1 MKIRD
6 IVNRELVTLTNC
18 EHEPIHIP
26 GKIQPHGF
34 LLGITQNWKIDFCT
48 ENVSVYFDISHTQM
62 LGKDF
67 ADVFGATAQQEI
79 LNYINGDEVQDAF
92 PLEIEILGKLFQIN
106 IHLSNGIFVLEAELL
121 FADREKLADAY
132 KQTIQF
138 VSQMNKTKS
147 LKDLCALVAKGTREI
162 TGYDR
167 VMIYRFDE
175 QYNGEVYAE
184 DCREDLEPFLGLH
197 YPHTDIPA
205 QAREL
210 YIRNQLR
217 LIVDINY
224 EPVPIFTVDD
234 KEGKNLDLSLSILR
248 STSPIHVEYLKN
260 IGVGATL
267 TISLIHHG
275 KLWGLIACHHYSEKN
290 ISPEIRLA
298 AKLQGQFITSQI
310 DIRQSNDEYVS
321 AQETV
326 LALEQLN
333 ALNLPILQKSLQTIV
348 AAPQLLDLCNAAG
361 VSIISRNKIYK
372 NGSTPVDEQI
382 FKLIEKIAEK
392 NITEIFSTNKIS
404 DHFPEFAEDENFA
417 GIIYHALGSTNDHI
431 IWYRPETISEIHWG
445 GDPEKSIIKDSN
457 GLHPRNSFN
466 IWKQIVNNQSSAW
479 KSYEINAAAQYA
491 HTLQNQLILIML
503 SEEEEKYRNQSE
515 VLKETNSELENINWI
530 STHDLQEPLRKIQLI
545 TSKMLSELDVISTE
559 SISNSLERVSKSANR
574 MSGLLE
580 DILKYTRIK
589 NNRDTLDSVD
599 LNEVLQTVLKEMN
612 ETITENNAVIEYENL
627 PEVHAITFLMKQLLT
642 NIIQNS
648 LKYKSPE
655 RNPIIKITASQEP
668 VIISNLFKVYCHWVR
683 FSDNGIGFE
692 QQYEK
697 SIFKIFTK
705 LHPQEQYT
713 GSGIGL
719 ALCKKIMHAIGGDI
733 YAQGKPGNGTDII
746 VYFPCDPEDTL
757 LPING

>member
-1 MKIRD
+1 MKIKDIVNRD
-6 IVNRELVTLTNC
+6 IVNLTNC
-18 EHEPIHIP
+18 DHEPIHIP

-34 LLGITQNWKIDFCT
+34 LLGITLQWKIDFCT
-48 ENVSVYFDISHTQM
+48 ENVSVYFDIPHTQM
-62 LGKDF
+62 LGQDF
-67 ADVFGATAQQEI
+67 AAIFGANAQDEI
-79 LNYINGDEVQDAF
+79 LTYTNGDEFRDAF
-92 PLEIEILGKLFQIN
+92 PLEIELLGKLFQIN
-106 IHLSNGIFVLEAELL
+106 IHKSNGVYILEAELL

-147 LKDLCALVAKGTREI
+147 LKDLCALVAQGTREI

-175 QYNGEVYAE
+175 QYNGEVFAE

-224 EPVPIFTVDD
+224 EPVPIYTVDD
-234 KEGKNLDLSLSILR
+234 VEGKNLDLSLSILR

-267 TISLIHHG
+267 TISLIHHDR
-275 KLWGLIACHHYSEKN
+275 LWGLIACHHYSEKN

-310 DIRQSNDEYVS
+310 DIRQSNDEYTS
-321 AQETV
+321 AQQTI
-326 LALEQLN
+326 LALEQLTS
-333 ALNLPILQKSLQTIV
+333 LNLPIAKESLDKIST
-348 AAPQLLDLCNAAG
+348 ASQLLEICNASG
-361 VSIISRNKIYK
+361 VSIVYRNKIYK
-372 NGSTPVDEQI
+372 NGSAPADDQI
-382 FKLIEKIAEK
+382 VSLIEAIHNK
-392 NITEIFSTNKIS
+392 NITGFFSTNKIS
-404 DHFPEFAEDENFA
+404 DHFSELAQQFDFA
-417 GIIYHALGSTNDHI
+417 GIIYHSLGNDGHI
-431 IWYRPETISEIHWG
+431 VWYRPETISEINWG
-445 GDPEKSIIKDSN
+445 GDPEKSIIIDKN

-466 IWKQIVNNQSSAW
+466 IWKQIVKNQSNPW
-479 KSYEINAAAQYA
+479 KQYEINAAAQYA
-491 HTLQNQLILIML
+491 HTLHNQLILIML
-503 SEEEEKYRNQSE
+503 SEEEEKYRSQSE
-515 VLKETNSELENINWI
+515 ILKETNSELENINWI
-530 STHDLQEPLRKIQLI
+530 SAHDLQEPLRKIQLI
-545 TSKMLSELDVISTE
+545 TSKMLSEVDVISTE

-589 NNRDTLDSVD
+589 NTKDSLQEVD
-599 LNEVLQTVLKEMN
+599 LNEVLEATLKEMS
-612 ETITENNAVIEYENL
+612 EAITESNAVIEAEKL
-627 PEVHAITFLMKQLLT
+627 PEVHAIGFLMRQLFA

-648 LKYKSPE
+648 LKYASPE
-655 RNPIIKITASQEP
+655 RTPKIKITASQEP
-668 VIISNLFKVYCHWVR
+668 VIMKNMFKVYCHWVR

-692 QQYEK
+692 QQYEE
-697 SIFKIFTK
+697 SIFKIFTR
-705 LHPQEQYT
+705 LHRQEQYT

-719 ALCKKIMHAIGGDI
+719 ALCKKIMQAVGGEI
-733 YAQGKPGNGTDII
+733 YAQGKPGQGTDIVI
-746 VYFPCDPEDTL
+746 YFPCDPEDTL
-757 LPING
+757 LPLPR

>member
-6 IVNRELVTLTNC
+6 IVNREIVNLTNC

-26 GKIQPHGF
+26 GQIQPHGF
-34 LLGITQNWKIDFCT
+34 LLAITLQWKIDFCS
-48 ENVSVYFDISHTQM
+48 ENVSAYFDISHTQM

-67 ADVFGATAQQEI
+67 AAIFGADAQDEI
-79 LNYINGDEVQDAF
+79 LAYTNGDEFRDAF
-92 PLEIEILGKLFQIN
+92 PLEIELLGKLFQIN
-106 IHLSNGIFVLEAELL
+106 IHKSNGIYVLEAELL

-147 LKDLCALVAKGTREI
+147 LKDLCALVAQGTREI

-175 QYNGEVYAE
+175 QYNGEVFAE

-217 LIVDINY
+217 LIVDIDY
-224 EPVPIFTVDD
+224 KPVPIFTVDD

-267 TISLIHHG
+267 TISLIHHDR
-275 KLWGLIACHHYSEKN
+275 LWGLIACHHYSEKN

-310 DIRQSNDEYVS
+310 DIRQSNDEYGN
-321 AQETV
+321 AQHTV
-326 LALEQLN
+326 LALEQLTS
-333 ALNLPILQKSLQTIV
+333 LDLPIVKESLEKIST
-348 AAPQLLDLCNAAG
+348 APQLLEIANASG
-361 VSIISRNKIYK
+361 VSIISGNKIYK
-372 NGSTPVDEQI
+372 NGLTPTDEQI
-382 FKLIEKIAEK
+382 LNLIEEIHNKK
-392 NITEIFSTNKIS
+392 ITEIFSTNKII
-404 DHFPEFAEDENFA
+404 DHFPELAEKVDFA
-417 GIIYHALGSTNDHI
+417 GIIYHALGNNGHI
-431 IWYRPETISEIHWG
+431 IWYRPETISEINWG
-445 GDPEKSIIKDSN
+445 GDPEKSIIIDSN

-466 IWKQIVNNQSSAW
+466 IWKQIVKNQSNPW
-479 KSYEINAAAQYA
+479 KQYEINAAAQYA
-491 HTLQNQLILIML
+491 HTLHNQLILIML

-515 VLKETNSELENINWI
+515 ILRETNSELENINWI

-545 TSKMLSELDVISTE
+545 TSKTLSELDGITTE

-574 MSGLLE
+574 MSILLD

-589 NNRDTLDSVD
+589 NTRDTLQKVD
-599 LNEVLQTVLKEMN
+599 LDEILEATIKEMN
-612 ETITENNAVIEYENL
+612 EAIAESNAVIEFEKL
-627 PEVHAITFLMKQLLT
+627 PEVHAIQFLMRQLFA

-648 LKYKSPE
+648 LKYASPE
-655 RNPIIKITASQEP
+655 RTLKIKITASQEP
-668 VIISNLFKVYCHWVR
+668 VIIHDLYKVYCYWIR

-692 QQYEK
+692 QQYAE
-697 SIFKIFTK
+697 SIFKIFTR
-705 LHPQEQYT
+705 LHRQEQYT

-719 ALCKKIMHAIGGDI
+719 ALCKKIMQTVGGDI
-733 YAQGKPGNGTDII
+733 HAEGKLGEGADIVI
-746 VYFPCDPEDTL
+746 YFPCDPDDTL
-757 LPING
+757 LPL

>member
-6 IVNRELVTLTNC
+6 IVNRDIVNLTNC

-26 GKIQPHGF
+26 GQIQPHGF
-34 LLGITQNWKIDFCT
+34 LLGITLQWKIDFCS
-48 ENVSVYFDISHTQM
+48 ENVSDYFAISHTQM

-67 ADVFGATAQQEI
+67 AEVFGAGAQDEI
-79 LNYINGDEVQDAF
+79 LAYTNGDEFRDAF
-92 PLEIEILGKLFQIN
+92 PLEIELLGKLFQIN
-106 IHLSNGIFVLEAELL
+106 IHKSNDIYVLEAELL

-147 LKDLCALVAKGTREI
+147 LKDLCALVAQGTREI

-175 QYNGEVYAE
+175 QYNGEVFAE

-217 LIVDINY
+217 LIVDIY
-224 EPVPIFTVDD
+224 YKPVPIYTVDD

-267 TISLIHHG
+267 TISLIHRDR
-275 KLWGLIACHHYSEKN
+275 LWGLIACHHYSEKN

-310 DIRQSNDEYVS
+310 DIRQSNDEYGN
-321 AQETV
+321 AQHTV
-326 LALEQLN
+326 LALEQLTS
-333 ALNLPILQKSLQTIV
+333 LDLPIVKESLEKIST
-348 AAPQLLDLCNAAG
+348 APQLLEIANASG
-361 VSIISRNKIYK
+361 VSIVSGNKIYK
-372 NGSTPVDEQI
+372 NGLTPTDEQVLS
-382 FKLIEKIAEK
+382 LIEEIHNKK
-392 NITEIFSTNKIS
+392 ITEIFSTNKIS
-404 DHFPEFAEDENFA
+404 DHFPELAEKVDFA
-417 GIIYHALGSTNDHI
+417 GIIYHALGNNGHI
-431 IWYRPETISEIHWG
+431 LWYRPETISEINWG
-445 GDPEKSIIKDSN
+445 GDPEKSIIIDSN

-466 IWKQIVNNQSSAW
+466 IWKQIVKNQSNPW
-479 KSYEINAAAQYA
+479 KQYEINAAAQYA
-491 HTLQNQLILIML
+491 HTLHNQLILIML

-515 VLKETNSELENINWI
+515 ILKEANSELENINWI

-545 TSKMLSELDVISTE
+545 TSKTLSELDDITTE

-574 MSGLLE
+574 MSVLLE

-589 NNRDTLDSVD
+589 NTRDTLQKVD
-599 LNEVLQTVLKEMN
+599 LDEILEATIKEMN
-612 ETITENNAVIEYENL
+612 ETIAESNAVIESEKL
-627 PEVHAITFLMKQLLT
+627 PEVHAIHFLMRQLFA
-642 NIIQNS
+642 NILQNS
-648 LKYKSPE
+648 LKYASSE
-655 RNPIIKITASQEP
+655 RIPKIKITASQEP
-668 VIISNLFKVYCHWVR
+668 VIIHHLYKVYCYWVR

-692 QQYEK
+692 PQYAD
-697 SIFKIFTK
+697 SIFKIFTR
-705 LHPQEQYT
+705 LHRQEQYT

-719 ALCKKIMHAIGGDI
+719 ALCKKIMQTVGGDI
-733 YAQGKPGNGTDII
+733 HAEGKPGEGVDIVI
-746 VYFPCDPEDTL
+746 YFPCDPEDTL
-757 LPING
+757 LPL